1 MGDLISSSYF
11 SAPHFVQ
18 IKYDAMNGIKIVH
31 PILACFIIFEPLGI
45 IYFGKIVTHNG
56 TSSTSGRYAQS
67 FQNK

>member
-31 PILACFIIFEPLGI
+31 SILAFIIKFEPLGF
-45 IYFGKIVTHNG
+45 IYFGKIVHNG
-56 TSSTSGRYAQS
+56 PT
-67 FQNK
+67 